1 MMKKAL
7 IAAVLTTTLILT
19 GCGGSNPKK
28 EAQEALK
35 KNISLTWLTSSVK
48 NDTTGKW
55 RVAECLTDQQPNEWA
70 KQYYDGYF
78 ESDDEVHAVVNF
90 TLNTTNAVKV
100 QSEELWIETHDY
112 VKGEEHDANK
122 LFSGTLLHTYRINKE
137 TGEVIDDWLAE

>member
-19 GCGGSNPKK
+19 GCGGSDPKK

-90 TLNTTNAVKV
+90 TLNTTNAVRV
-100 QSEELWIETHDY
+100 EGDQIVIDVHDY
-112 VKGEEHDANK
+112 VQGEEHDER
-122 LFSGTLLHTYRINKE
+122 S
-137 TGEVIDDWLAE
+137 

>member
-19 GCGGSNPKK
+19 GCGGSSPKK

-55 RVAECLTDQQPNEWA
+55 RVAECLTDQQPSEWA

-90 TLNTTNAVKV
+90 TLNTTNAVRV
-100 QSEELWIETHDY
+100 EGDQIVIDVHDY
-112 VKGEEHDANK
+112 VKGEEHDANL
-122 LFSGTLLHTYRINKE
+122 LFTGDLLDTQTVKR
-137 TGEVIDDWLAE
+137 

>member
-19 GCGGSNPKK
+19 GCGGSSPKK

-55 RVAECLTDQQPNEWA
+55 RVAECLTEQQPSEWA

-90 TLNTTNAVKV
+90 TLNTTNAVRV
-100 QSEELWIETHDY
+100 EGDQIVIDVHDY
-112 VKGEEHDANK
+112 VKGEEHDANL
-122 LFSGTLLHTYRINKE
+122 LF
-137 TGEVIDDWLAE
+137 TGELLDTQMTKR

>member
-19 GCGGSNPKK
+19 GCGGSSPKK

-55 RVAECLTDQQPNEWA
+55 RVAECLTDQQPSEWA

-90 TLNTTNAVKV
+90 TLNTTNAVRV
-100 QSEELWIETHDY
+100 EGDQIVIDVHDY
-112 VKGEEHDANK
+112 VKGEEHDANL
-122 LFSGTLLHTYRINKE
+122 LF
-137 TGEVIDDWLAE
+137 TGELLDTQMVKR

>member
-19 GCGGSNPKK
+19 GCGGSSPKK

-55 RVAECLTDQQPNEWA
+55 RVAECLTDQQPSEWA

-90 TLNTTNAVKV
+90 TLNTTNAVRV
-100 QSEELWIETHDY
+100 EGDQIVIDVHDY
-112 VKGEEHDANK
+112 VQGEEHDANL
-122 LFSGTLLHTYRINKE
+122 LF
-137 TGEVIDDWLAE
+137 TGELLDTQMVKR

>member
-55 RVAECLTDQQPNEWA
+55 RVAECLTDQQPSEWA

-90 TLNTTNAVKV
+90 TLNTTNRISVTGNQIIIDV
-100 QSEELWIETHDY
+100 HDY
-112 VKGEEHDANK
+112 VKGEEHDANL
-122 LFSGTLLHTYRINKE
+122 LFSGELLDTQMVKK
-137 TGEVIDDWLAE
+137 GGD